1 MESVTNKTGHD
12 VPESRN
18 NASITILKVIYCF
31 TFLAIIIA
39 NSILLWR
46 LVFRLKKTR
55 SNILFMFLSVSDFF
69 VAVISVPVLAIALFK
84 PYTKDCF
91 IPCEAFIIFNY
102 FPYGYSWVLT
112 IAIALDRCLVIA
124 RKYKY
129 EKIMTK
135 TRVITFAV
143 VLLIFTAGLSV
154 IYVFVDREIRLRS
167 QSILEVICILTST
180 LSYVYLLCYVRK
192 NTTIKTGSKRSKSST
207 NARITKVIAYIF
219 FCQVILTLP
228 QWISL
233 VLLVASKEEI
243 TLIAAINRRI
253 RYRWMMI
260 LRFQN
265 SYLNACILLYNQYK
279 EYKMFQRR
287 NNKGRTKRTKR
298 NFRKNSME
306 NSNIT
311 TSSSPTIKTFHH
323 ISDPSNVRL

>member
-1 MESVTNKTGHD
+1 MESVTNNTGQD
-12 VPESRN
+12 EPELPK
-18 NASITILKVIYCF
+18 NASIAILKMTYCF
-31 TFLAIIIA
+31 TFVAIIIV

-46 LVFRLKKTR
+46 LFFRLKKTR
-55 SNILFMFLSVSDFF
+55 PNILFMFLSLSDIF
-69 VAVISVPVLAIALFK
+69 VAVISIPVLAIALFK
-84 PYTKDCF
+84 PDTKDCF
-91 IPCEAFIIFNY
+91 IPCQAFIVFNY

-124 RKYKY
+124 KKYKY
-129 EKIMTK
+129 EKTMTK
-135 TRVITFAV
+135 TRAVTFA
-143 VLLIFTAGLSV
+143 LILMVFTAGLSV
-154 IYVFVDREIRLRS
+154 IYLFVDREIRLRS
-167 QSILEVICILTST
+167 QSILEVMCILATT
-180 LSYVYLLCYVRK
+180 LSYFFLLCYVRK
-192 NTTIKTGSKRSKSST
+192 NTKIKTGNKRSKSRT
-207 NARITKVIAYIF
+207 NARITKVIAYMF

-243 TLIAAINRRI
+243 TLTVAINRRI

-287 NNKGRTKRTKR
+287 NNKCRTKRK
-298 NFRKNSME
+298 FRKNSME

-311 TSSSPTIKTFHH
+311 TSSSPTMKTFHR
-323 ISDPSNVRL
+323 ISDRQL

>member
-1 MESVTNKTGHD
+1 MESVTNKTGQD
-12 VPESRN
+12 VPESPK
-18 NASITILKVIYCF
+18 NASITILKVTYCF
-31 TFLAIIIA
+31 TFVAIIIV

-55 SNILFMFLSVSDFF
+55 SNILFMFLSLSDFF
-69 VAVISVPVLAIALFK
+69 VAVISIPVLAIVLFK
-84 PYTKDCF
+84 PDTKDCF
-91 IPCEAFIIFNY
+91 IPCEAFVVFNY

-124 RKYKY
+124 KKYKY

-143 VLLIFTAGLSV
+143 VLLIFTAGISV
-154 IYVFVDREIRLRS
+154 IYVFVEREIRLRS
-167 QSILEVICILTST
+167 QSILEVICILTTT
-180 LSYVYLLCYVRK
+180 LSYAYLLCYVRK
-192 NTTIKTGSKRSKSST
+192 NTKIRTGSKRSKSST

-233 VLLVASKEEI
+233 VLLVASNKEI
-243 TLIAAINRRI
+243 TLIVAINRRI

-287 NNKGRTKRTKR
+287 NNNGRTKR
-298 NFRKNSME
+298 NFRKNSLK

-311 TSSSPTIKTFHH
+311 TSSSPTMKTFHR
-323 ISDPSNVRL
+323 IGDTSNVRL